1 MVGSTVRTSVV
12 VGVSIDASV
21 VVVTT
26 VVASVVVGA
35 FADVCVEWFLL

>member
-1 MVGSTVRTSVV
+1 MVGATVRTSVV